1 MQGNLELSGISN
13 YWPNLGLD
21 KFEAGFYRDRFCFSG
36 EDDDDDVIEGSGS
49 RDHDS
54 QDNEKKSEQNLF
66 KPVLTDE
73 DFEDENL
80 IKENEEDNIETDQIE
95 EPIEEE
101 SKEESLDGKCS

>member
-1 MQGNLELSGISN
+1 MPSLA
-13 YWPNLGLD
+13 LD
-21 KFEAGFYRDRFCFSG
+21 VKKQVFIATVFVLISG
-36 EDDDDDVIEGSGS
+36 EDDDDDVIEAFEGSGS
-49 RDHDS
+49 HDQGS

-101 SKEESLDGKCS
+101 SKEERLDGKCQ